1 MTRVRSPNYPQISLP
16 DAITRVANIFSKE
29 HQHPAPR
36 EVIVKDMGYNG
47 IHGNSLGALSAL
59 SKYGLLERDGQ
70 DYRVSERAIA
80 IIHPLDEESKAAA
93 LREAAQAPALFAEI
107 FENFKGQLPSDE
119 NLRAYLIRKGFAES
133 ALTPVID
140 SLRETMQFVAGT
152 PLHMTGSG
160 ALQAQP
166 VAMSLTGYAPSVR
179 ASPPIIVEQEIREF
193 RAKTR
198 VSLLDQGVQ
207 VEADIIDQEGIDR
220 LISAL
225 TAMRAL
231 LPVKFSNTDPQE
243 SSSLVSDR
251 DKSAIAG

>member
-1 MTRVRSPNYPQISLP
+1 MARVRSPNYPQISLP

-29 HQHPAPR
+29 HKHPAPR

-107 FENFKGQLPSDE
+107 FEQFKGQLPSDE

-152 PLHMTGSG
+152 PLHVTGSG
-160 ALQAQP
+160 ALQTGADRWIAADHFP
-166 VAMSLTGYAPSVR
+166 VSSGQDWVAGR
-179 ASPPIIVEQEIREF
+179 AAIAVEL
-193 RAKTR
+193 
-198 VSLLDQGVQ
+198 VSTVLAAQ
-207 VEADIIDQEGIDR
+207 VEER
-220 LISAL
+220 LAAFLRSVGDG
-225 TAMRAL
+225 TAIRA
-231 LPVKFSNTDPQE
+231 
-243 SSSLVSDR
+243 VS
-251 DKSAIAG
+251 

>member
-16 DAITRVANIFSKE
+16 DAITRVASIFSKE
-29 HQHPAPR
+29 HKHPAPR
-36 EVIVKDMGYNG
+36 EVIVKDMGFNG

-107 FENFKGQLPSDE
+107 FEQFKGQLPSDE

-152 PLHMTGSG
+152 PLQVTGSG
-160 ALQAQP
+160 SLQAQS
-166 VAMSLTGYAPSVR
+166 ATIALTGYAPSVR
-179 ASPPIIVEQEIREF
+179 ASTPTIVEQESRDF
-193 RAKTR
+193 KAKTR
-198 VSLLDQGVQ
+198 VSLLDKGVQ
-207 VEADIIDQEGIDR
+207 VEADIVDQEGIDR

-231 LPVKFSNTDPQE
+231 LPAKFSNADQQQP
-243 SSSLVSDR
+243 SSPMPDVS
-251 DKSAIAG
+251 K